1 MSKSQSAALVRN
13 RYFDELA
20 ATPGLYW
27 LGQNTNH
34 IESHPA
40 VREAMLRSIE
50 QGEFNA
56 YAPPLGF
63 EALRSAIIV
72 DLGVQGVEAL
82 VTEGGV
88 NALAMIC
95 RARCKSGTTLVTTD
109 PTWKWP
115 CLFARQ
121 QGAEVIEI
129 PIYDPACNH
138 RLTAE
143 ALKAHVDERTAIIY
157 LVDPNNPL
165 GIRYT
170 REEIEQFAAIARD
183 RGALLVH
190 DCTYRDFAD
199 SHTPAP
205 HVAPE
210 GSVVSMSFSK
220 WLGLAG
226 LRIGALVASRGLFE
240 EFAQASTSVLGASV
254 IAQRAAQAG
263 LTVKAEWM
271 QKSPRHRSRQQGDDP
286 RGDHLHRGVHASDLP
301 LARQFPGS
309 GDGGSRHPSR
319 GAGRVLSAAGHHDP
333 PGHLSHRTF
342 WRSIC
347 KGLHLGSFAMGRKV
361 LHAVAADGGTG
372 AHAQRPAAAILNEA
386 PDDPYKDP
394 RWREPPCGRSG
405 RGHADP
411 LHP

>member
-1 MSKSQSAALVRN
+1 MPMTPSVALVRN
-13 RYFDELA
+13 RYFDELS

-34 IESHPA
+34 IESHPS
-40 VREAMLRSIE
+40 VREAMMRSIE
-50 QGEFNA
+50 AGEFNA

-63 EALRSAIIV
+63 EALRSAITA
-72 DLGVQGVEAL
+72 DLGTPDAEAL

-95 RARCKSGTTLVTTD
+95 RARCKPGTTLVTTD

-129 PIYDPACNH
+129 PIYDAACGY

-170 REEIEQFAAIARD
+170 RAEIEAFAAIARD
-183 RGALLVH
+183 CGALLVH

-199 SHTPAP
+199 GHTPVL

-210 GSVVSMSFSK
+210 GAVVSMSFSK

-226 LRIGALVASRGLFE
+226 LRIGALVAAPALFE
-240 EFAQASTSVLGASV
+240 ELAQTSTSVLGASV
-254 IAQRAAQAG
+254 VAQRAAQAG
-263 LTVKAEWM
+263 LGVKGEWM
-271 QKSPRHRSRQQGDDP
+271 KQVRSIDLANKAMIGEA
-286 RGDHLHRGVHASDLP
+286 ASAIEGLALP
-301 LARQFPGS
+301 IL
-309 GDGGSRHPSR
+309 PSH
-319 GAGRVLSAAGHHDP
+319 GNFLVLETVAAGIRPEALVECYRRQGIMIRQGTYHTQRFGDRFVKVSTSVP
-333 PGHLSHRTF
+333 SAWVEKFCTLLPEMVAQART
-342 WRSIC
+342 
-347 KGLHLGSFAMGRKV
+347 
-361 LHAVAADGGTG
+361 
-372 AHAQRPAAAILNEA
+372 LNEL
-386 PDDPYKDP
+386 
-394 RWREPPCGRSG
+394 PPQF
-405 RGHADP
+405 
-411 LHP
+411 

>member
-1 MSKSQSAALVRN
+1 MSKLESTALIRN
-13 RYFDELA
+13 RYFDELS

-50 QGEFNA
+50 AGEFNA

-63 EALRSAIIV
+63 EALRSAIV
-72 DLGVQGVEAL
+72 TDLGTPGAEAL

-95 RARCKSGTTLVTTD
+95 RARCKPGTTLVTTD

-129 PIYDPACNH
+129 PIYDPACNY
-138 RLTAE
+138 RLTAD

-165 GIRYT
+165 GIRYS
-170 REEIEQFAAIARD
+170 REEIESFAAIARD
-183 RGALLVH
+183 CGALLVH

-199 SHTPAP
+199 GHTPAL

-210 GSVVSMSFSK
+210 GAVVSMSFSK

-226 LRIGALVASRGLFE
+226 LRIGALVAAPESVRRIRRRPRP
-240 EFAQASTSVLGASV
+240 ACWAPASL
-254 IAQRAAQAG
+254 
-263 LTVKAEWM
+263 
-271 QKSPRHRSRQQGDDP
+271 RS
-286 RGDHLHRGVHASDLP
+286 
-301 LARQFPGS
+301 ARRRPGS
-309 GDGGSRHPSR
+309 PSR
-319 GAGRVLSAAGHHDP
+319 ANG
-333 PGHLSHRTF
+333 
-342 WRSIC
+342 
-347 KGLHLGSFAMGRKV
+347 
-361 LHAVAADGGTG
+361 
-372 AHAQRPAAAILNEA
+372 
-386 PDDPYKDP
+386 
-394 RWREPPCGRSG
+394 
-405 RGHADP
+405 
-411 LHP
+411 